1 MALEAVAPLGVTV
14 TEALAGRL
22 YHTGATADLSFIVK
36 AALAGT
42 RTTIVVLVQDDALAV
57 TFPNLTT
64 PGFPKPVPRI
74 VTLAPTT
81 PWVGESERMRAGDTG
96 GVVGGT
102 VVGGTVV
109 GGTVVGGTVVGGT
122 VVGGTVVGGTVVGGT
137 VVGGTVVGGTVVGG
151 TVVGGTVVGGTV
163 VGGTVVG
170 GTVVGGTVVG
180 GTVVGG
186 TVVGGELTVML
197 KRAKFVTPLESAGP
211 LSAHTL

>member
-1 MALEAVAPLGVTV
+1 VTV
-14 TEALAGRL
+14 TEALDGRL
-22 YHTGATADLSFIVK
+22 YQTGRTADLSLTVNAVID
-36 AALAGT
+36 GT

-57 TFPNLTT
+57 TVPNLTA
-64 PGFPKPVPRI
+64 PGFPKPVPRM

-81 PWVGESERMRAGDTG
+81 PWVGDSERMRAGDTG

-170 GTVVGGTVVG
+170 GTVVGGG
-180 GTVVGG
+180 
-186 TVVGGELTVML
+186 LTVML
-197 KRAKFVTPLESAGP
+197 KRAKFVTPVESAGP
-211 LSAHTL
+211 LTAHTL